1 MEHVHSM
8 LQLLRC
14 VVNRDWD
21 MIASSHR
28 ALTVLFPGD
37 SCTYAHLFVH
47 VCVYM
52 LMCVCAYMRICM
64 LDMTDCALASYPIR
78 CMVAAYACTERQRDR
93 ETETQ
98 RDRGKRRK

>member
-52 LMCVCAYMRICM
+52 LMCVCIYADLYVGHDRLRSCELPNTVYGRCVCM
-64 LDMTDCALASYPIR
+64 HR
-78 CMVAAYACTERQRDR
+78 ETERQRDR
-93 ETETQ
+93 DAERQRKET
-98 RDRGKRRK
+98 